1 MTRARVAVW
10 MVAMMGCVEAPRE
23 VNPTTEGG
31 TPDVRHPRDAETN
44 RTDSGC
50 DAWGY
55 CAADFPCGGRR
66 FVCLGAAGWRR
77 VSSRHCSF
85 RCGCTPCIGQ
95 SCEVEGAEMQC
106 PEGTVCT
113 LPDLQGGMID
123 SRTTP
128 CAPPAPVEDI
138 AVRTARVRAL
148 LVGTWI
154 GYQSYPSGGDT
165 FFTIALREDG
175 GVVLGC
181 IYRDRPCTPFG
192 FATPGTAEGQT
203 WTLDEV
209 DSTPRG
215 RGSLRLATAAG
226 PLHTLILEDMLFRPS
241 TEAITHFFASL
252 PRNDAGVPVQ
262 YVFERR

>member
-1 MTRARVAVW
+1 MR
-10 MVAMMGCVEAPRE
+10 
-23 VNPTTEGG
+23 
-31 TPDVRHPRDAETN
+31 
-44 RTDSGC
+44 
-50 DAWGY
+50 
-55 CAADFPCGGRR
+55 
-66 FVCLGAAGWRR
+66 
-77 VSSRHCSF
+77 
-85 RCGCTPCIGQ
+85 
-95 SCEVEGAEMQC
+95 C

-148 LVGTWI
+148 LVGTWL

-203 WTLDEV
+203 WTQI
-209 DSTPRG
+209 G
-215 RGSLRLATAAG
+215 R
-226 PLHTLILEDMLFRPS
+226 
-241 TEAITHFFASL
+241 ASC
-252 PRNDAGVPVQ
+252 R
-262 YVFERR
+262 ERV